1 MIELTKAEEQ
11 LMQHLW
17 KLGEGTVQEVMN
29 LMNDGKQP
37 SRTTVSTVIRLLE
50 EKGVVGHKPS
60 QGRGYIYYPL
70 LKKEEYSH
78 KHLKDFITRYF
89 DNSFSSLVSFFV
101 RENNL
106 SMQEL
111 DELLAEIKKG
121 SEKNN

>member
-1 MIELTKAEEQ
+1 MAELTKAEEQ

-17 KLGEGTVQEVMN
+17 KLGEGTVQEVMAS
-29 LMNDGKQP
+29 MNNGKCL

-70 LKKEEYSH
+70 LKKEDYSH
-78 KHLKDFITRYF
+78 NHLKDFISRYF
-89 DNSFSSLVSFFV
+89 DNSFSSLVCFFV
-101 RENNL
+101 RENDL

-111 DELLAEIKKG
+111 DELLEEIKKG
-121 SEKNN
+121 SEK

>member
-1 MIELTKAEEQ
+1 MVELTKAEEQ

-17 KLGEGTVQEVMN
+17 KLGEGTVQEVMS

-78 KHLKDFITRYF
+78 KHLKDFICRYF
-89 DNSFSSLVSFFV
+89 DDSFSSLACFFV
-101 RENNL
+101 KENNL
-106 SMQEL
+106 SMKEL
-111 DELLAEIKKG
+111 DELLEEIKKG
-121 SEKNN
+121 SENR

>member
-17 KLGEGTVQEVMN
+17 KLGEGTVQEVMS

-89 DNSFSSLVSFFV
+89 DNSFSSRDCF
-101 RENNL
+101 
-106 SMQEL
+106 
-111 DELLAEIKKG
+111 LLQR
-121 SEKNN
+121 N